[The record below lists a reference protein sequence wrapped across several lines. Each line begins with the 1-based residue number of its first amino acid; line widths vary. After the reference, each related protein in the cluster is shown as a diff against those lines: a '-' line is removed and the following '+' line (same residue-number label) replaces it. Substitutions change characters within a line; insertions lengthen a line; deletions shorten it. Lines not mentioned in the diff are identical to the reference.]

1 MSLHLG
7 QIPGR
12 RALVVAGVSTERLW
26 ITQPR
31 RVTTLAKVVA
41 VRRGWFALDKSLYAP
56 TSHRRRHPQPHDQ
69 GVVWISGSKRNLVKA
84 REEDG
89 VLWHRLDGF
98 VPAVGDQL
106 NCHLDADRRSAASRA
121 HTAMHLLLHE
131 LWSRRAPAVLED
143 PEVKGGSSFR
153 LRFEASIAPKILAE
167 ALLAANSIVARNVAV
182 ERVFGVP
189 IEVEATPQRFE
200 PVDAFPGGEPY
211 EAVRIPGSACYLC
224 DGTHVE
230 RTGLVGRIVIK
241 NAHMGRGGFV
251 VVGAAVRA

>member
-1 MSLHLG
+1 M
-7 QIPGR
+7 
-12 RALVVAGVSTERLW
+12 AGASTERLW

-31 RVTTLAKVVA
+31 RVTALAKVVA

-69 GVVWISGSKRNLVKA
+69 GVVWIEGSKRNLVKV

-89 VLWHRLDGF
+89 ILWHRLDGF

-106 NCHLDADRRSAASRA
+106 NCHLDADRRALASRG
-121 HTAMHLLLHE
+121 HTAMHLLLNE
-131 LWSRRAPAVLED
+131 LWARRASGLLED
-143 PEVKGGSSFR
+143 PEVKGGASFR
-153 LRFEASIAPKILAE
+153 MRFEASVAPKILAE
-167 ALLAANSIVARNVAV
+167 ALAAANAVVARNVAV
-182 ERVFGVP
+182 ERVFGLP

-200 PVDAFPGGEPY
+200 PADPFPGGEPY
-211 EAVRIPGSACYLC
+211 EAVRIPSSACYPC

-230 RTGLVGRIVIK
+230 RTGAVGRIVVK

-251 VVGAAVRA
+251 VVGAAVKS